1 MQALLNYETEVK
13 KAFAQIE
20 QDIDAHKD
28 VFKRLES
35 ELDAVKLFEQQDNE
49 VIIDEVRRHDS
60 ELYAAIHAAYEQE
73 QFENNPDKHCQGM
86 IAAVNAIY
94 NLGYANGFKDGG
106 EYARKEI

>member
-1 MQALLNYETEVK
+1 MQALLNYETEMQ
-13 KAFAQIE
+13 KAFAKIE
-20 QDIDAHKD
+20 KDIENHMD

-35 ELDAVKLFEQQDNE
+35 ELEAVKLFEQQDDKL
-49 VIIDEVRRHDS
+49 IDEMRKHDS
-60 ELYAAIHAAYEQE
+60 ELYAAIRAAYEQE

-106 EYARKEI
+106 KYARKED